1 MLKEERN
8 LHTREGRRTAEMLQH
23 GWSALRA
30 LAVAVKAYSQPI
42 HYCTLRI
49 GVHSMLRVNAPV
61 EPCTDCDTVTL
72 VVNPQCPLWLHAA
85 PGSGTRYRLSDLTA
99 CEPCTPSTMPDALG
113 ELVRV
118 YAPYCFASMYAK
130 QWRRAFA
137 ISHFAQSLDGKI
149 ATVSGDSKWIGNPAN
164 LVHAHRMRALCDGIL
179 IGARTLAR
187 DKPQLTVRHVPGTN
201 PTRIMLGSV
210 FEHLDYLKQV
220 STAPICL
227 MSARPLAP
235 QEGVEIVQLAC
246 DNGLISCAAI
256 LTALYQ
262 RGIHS
267 VYIEGGAQT
276 TSYFLHE
283 RALDVV
289 QLHIA
294 PVIFG
299 SGLNAFAM
307 SPIQQAAEALRF
319 TSQTFVPVD
328 DGMLFIGALQHTPA

>member
-1 MLKEERN
+1 M
-8 LHTREGRRTAEMLQH
+8 AEMLQH
-23 GWSALRA
+23 GWAALRA
-30 LAVAVKAYSQPI
+30 LVVAVKAYSQPI

-49 GVHSMLRVNAPV
+49 GAHGAIRVNAPV
-61 EPCTDCDTVTL
+61 EPCADCDTVTL
-72 VVNPQCPLWLHAA
+72 VVNPQCPLWLEAV
-85 PGSGTRYRLSDLTA
+85 PGSGARYRLRDLTA
-99 CEPCTPSTMPDALG
+99 CEPCTPATGPDALG

-118 YAPYCFASMYAK
+118 YAPYCFASMHAK

-137 ISHFAQSLDGKI
+137 VSHFAQSLDGKI
-149 ATVSGDSKWIGNPAN
+149 ATISGDSKWIGNPAN

-201 PTRIMLGSV
+201 PTRIMLGSM

-227 MSARPLAP
+227 LSARSLAP

-246 DNGLISCAAI
+246 HNGLISCAAI
-256 LTALYQ
+256 LAALYQ

-267 VYIEGGAQT
+267 VYIEGGART

-307 SPIQQAAEALRF
+307 PRIQQAAESLRF
-319 TSQTFVPVD
+319 TAQTFVPVD
-328 DGMLFIGALQHTPA
+328 DGMLFIGALQHAPA

>member
-1 MLKEERN
+1 MLQDGNPRPA
-8 LHTREGRRTAEMLQH
+8 EGGHAAEMLQH

-49 GVHSMLRVNAPV
+49 GAHGTVCINAPV
-61 EPCTDCDTVTL
+61 EPCADCDTVTL
-72 VVNPQCPLWLHAA
+72 VVNPRCPLWLEAV
-85 PGSGTRYRLSDLTA
+85 PGSGTRYRLHDLTA
-99 CEPCTPSTMPDALG
+99 CEPCTPATMPDALG

-118 YAPYCFASMYAK
+118 YAPYCFASMHAK

-179 IGARTLAR
+179 VGARTLAR
-187 DKPQLTVRHVPGTN
+187 DKPQLTVRHVLGTN
-201 PTRIMLGSV
+201 PTRILLGSV
-210 FEHLDYLKQV
+210 FEHLDYLRQV

-227 MSARPLAP
+227 LSPQPLAP

-256 LTALYQ
+256 LAALYQ

-267 VYIEGGAQT
+267 VYIEGGART

-307 SPIQQAAEALRF
+307 PRIEQVTESLRF
-319 TSQTFVPVD
+319 TAQTFVPVD
-328 DGMLFIGALQHTPA
+328 DGMLFIGALQQAPA